1 MSENKGKYVWMPVLL
16 SVAVVIGVFIGSSVN
31 RNDIKLNAANR
42 SASKLDMLLNT
53 IEQQY
58 VDSVNADQLV
68 EDAIPTIVSELD
80 PHSVYIPA
88 KDLEAT
94 NEELEGS
101 FSGIGVQFN
110 IQNDT
115 VMVVSVISGGPSER
129 IGLMAGDRIVMINDS
144 AFTGKEVTN
153 ERVMKTLRGKK
164 NTDVKLGIKR
174 NTSKEILDFTIT
186 RGDIPVTSIDASY
199 LMNDSIGYIKISKFG
214 RTTYNEF
221 VGALAKL
228 SSEGAKEY
236 MIDLRGNSGGYM
248 EMAINMVNEF
258 LPKERLIV
266 YTEGNAMPRS
276 DAYSNGRGA
285 FQNTPLVV
293 LIDEWSASASEIF
306 AGAIQDN
313 DRGTIVGRR
322 SFGKG
327 LVQQQIPFKDGSALR
342 LTIARYY
349 TPAGRSIQKEYTLGK
364 GEDYNLD
371 IINRFSHGE
380 FYSKDS
386 IKMNDS
392 LSYKTTLGR
401 TVYGGGGIMPD
412 IFVPSDTTGSTSY
425 LNSVINSG
433 ALYLFAFKYSDE
445 HREKLL
451 EYKSYDALMNYLNA
465 QPLLQQFVAY
475 AETKGIKRRPVYIN
489 ISKQIIVRQL
499 QAYIA
504 RNILGEEA
512 FYKTF
517 LRDDNTIKAAT
528 ELLQK
533 GDAFPKPAPAE
544 SPEVAEQK

>member
-1 MSENKGKYVWMPVLL
+1 MNNKKSKYVWMPVLL
-16 SVAVVIGVFIGSSVN
+16 AIATAAGVYIGASVN
-31 RNDIKLNAANR
+31 VPAATVMGSR
-42 SASKLDMLLNT
+42 LGASKLDALLGT
-53 IEQQY
+53 IQRQY
-58 VDSVNADQLV
+58 VDSVNTDKLI
-68 EDAIPTIVSELD
+68 EDAIPTIVNELD

-115 VMVVSVISGGPSER
+115 VMVVSVVPGGPSEKM
-129 IGLMAGDRIVMINDS
+129 GLMAGDRIVAINDS
-144 AFTGKEVTN
+144 AFTGKDVTN

-164 NTDVKLGIKR
+164 DTEVKLGIKR
-174 NTSKEILDFTIT
+174 NTSKDILDFTII
-186 RGDIPVTSIDASY
+186 RGDIPVNTVDAAY
-199 LMNDSIGYIKISKFG
+199 MLNDSIGYIKINKFG

-228 SSEGAKEY
+228 SSEGAKEF

-248 EMAINMVNEF
+248 DIAINMVNEF
-258 LPKERLIV
+258 LPKDRLIV
-266 YTEGNAMPRS
+266 YTEGNSVERA
-276 DAYSNGRGA
+276 DAVSNGHGS
-285 FQNTPLVV
+285 FQDAPVVV

-327 LVQQQIPFKDGSALR
+327 LVQQQIPFNDGSALR

-349 TPAGRSIQKEYTLGK
+349 TPSGRSIQKEYEMGK
-364 GEDYNLD
+364 GGDYNMD
-371 IINRFSHGE
+371 IINRYSHGE

-386 IKMNDS
+386 IKVNDS
-392 LSYKTTLGR
+392 LAYKTILGR

-412 IFVPSDTTGSTSY
+412 IFVPSDTTGVTTY

-433 ALYLFAFKYSDE
+433 VLYRFAFTYSDE
-445 HREKLL
+445 NRDKLL
-451 EYKSYDALMNYLNA
+451 KYTTYDDLIRYLQSQN
-465 QPLLQQFVAY
+465 LLEKFIAF
-475 AETKGIKRRPVYIN
+475 AETQGIRRRPVYIN
-489 ISKQIIVRQL
+489 ISKGIINRQL
-499 QAYIA
+499 EAYIA

-517 LRDDNTIKAAT
+517 FRDDKTIGQASDILK
-528 ELLQK
+528 K
-533 GDAFPKPAPAE
+533 GESFPKP
-544 SPEVAEQK
+544 